1 MERVVG
7 LGRELDLGN
16 GADLDETHWLI
27 ALAEQWSF
35 TVLASKPQS
44 SPLRTTGVEKLL
56 DMGLDLFKDKKSL
69 SSSSLLSGSGNV
81 ENIHQPRRLH
91 VRLMQWRYANDRAD
105 TKQVEDLSPAS
116 KTKECSL
123 SVIRRAPLLECAKN
137 YRWIQFCSQFS
148 MLRISQLPSKSTMS
162 TFSPSAEQTV
172 GLQSQLAEVAAQEK
186 LLIEE
191 CLELLQTV
199 SILQVESGTLVDHSD
214 LSKCKADV

>member
-1 MERVVG
+1 
-7 LGRELDLGN
+7 
-16 GADLDETHWLI
+16 
-27 ALAEQWSF
+27 
-35 TVLASKPQS
+35 SKPQS

-105 TKQVEDLSPAS
+105 TKQVEIKLLEALGDMERQDLSPAS

-123 SVIRRAPLLECAKN
+123 SVIRRAPLMECAKVDPVLLA
-137 YRWIQFCSQFS
+137 IQHASDLSASIKVNNAVLSHQ
-148 MLRISQLPSKSTMS
+148 
-162 TFSPSAEQTV
+162 AEQTV

-199 SILQVESGTLVDHSD
+199 SILQLES
-214 LSKCKADV
+214 

>member
-1 MERVVG
+1 
-7 LGRELDLGN
+7 
-16 GADLDETHWLI
+16 
-27 ALAEQWSF
+27 
-35 TVLASKPQS
+35 
-44 SPLRTTGVEKLL
+44 
-56 DMGLDLFKDKKSL
+56 MGLDLFKDKKSL

-105 TKQVEDLSPAS
+105 TKQVEIKLLEALGDMERQDLSPAS

-123 SVIRRAPLLECAKN
+123 SVIRRAPLMECAKVDPVLLA
-137 YRWIQFCSQFS
+137 IQHASDLSASIKVNNVYIFTLSKQ
-148 MLRISQLPSKSTMS
+148 QLLKQYCAVLSHQ
-162 TFSPSAEQTV
+162 AEQTV

-199 SILQVESGTLVDHSD
+199 SILQLES
-214 LSKCKADV
+214 

>member
-1 MERVVG
+1 
-7 LGRELDLGN
+7 
-16 GADLDETHWLI
+16 
-27 ALAEQWSF
+27 
-35 TVLASKPQS
+35 
-44 SPLRTTGVEKLL
+44 
-56 DMGLDLFKDKKSL
+56 MGLDLFKDKKSL

-105 TKQVEDLSPAS
+105 TKQVEIKLLEALGDMERQDLSPAS

-123 SVIRRAPLLECAKN
+123 SVIRRAPLMECAK
-137 YRWIQFCSQFS
+137 
-148 MLRISQLPSKSTMS
+148 
-162 TFSPSAEQTV
+162 AEQTV

-199 SILQVESGTLVDHSD
+199 SILQLES
-214 LSKCKADV
+214 